1 MKHHIECMTVDTD
14 QKQSKK
20 GRRKTADQATVRSKK
35 ATRNTSGTR
44 FALSMFGFT
53 LMLLSPII
61 GALPG
66 PGFIIMFP
74 IGLTLVLK
82 NSQWS
87 KRRYVDFKRNF
98 PQYGKWT
105 DWAMRRQR
113 HKKLPDDFE
122 LPIFGKV
129 KTNSES

>member
-1 MKHHIECMTVDTD
+1 MTVDNEEI
-14 QKQSKK
+14 
-20 GRRKTADQATVRSKK
+20 RSKK
-35 ATRNTSGTR
+35 RERNTAGTR
-44 FALSMFGFT
+44 LALSIIGFT

-74 IGLTLVLK
+74 IGLALVLK

-87 KRRYVDFKRNF
+87 KRRYVDFKRRF

-105 DWAMRRQR
+105 DWAMRRNR
-113 HKKLPDDFE
+113 HKTLPEDFE
-122 LPIFGKV
+122 LPIVGKV
-129 KTNSES
+129 KTKSES

>member
-1 MKHHIECMTVDTD
+1 MTADSD
-14 QKQSKK
+14 HKQGKK
-20 GRRKTADQATVRSKK
+20 GRHKTAALKTVRSAK

-44 FALSMFGFT
+44 FALSIIGFT
-53 LMLLSPII
+53 LMLISPII

-66 PGFIIMFP
+66 PGFIILFP
-74 IGLTLVLK
+74 IGLALVLQ
-82 NSQWS
+82 NSRWA
-87 KRRYVDFKRNF
+87 KRRYVDFKRRF

-105 DWAMRRQR
+105 DWAMRRKR

-129 KTNSES
+129 KTKSES